1 MRLEMVLQIF
11 LFSSIFLILAAYYN
25 RTVTI
30 PNDKIW
36 HMTKFYYIKK
46 SMLISIIPVFIFLS
60 FSLQQQKTITESK
73 TVQWIAE
80 QAANQ
85 ATAKELTKGITYCT
99 AKNDIVYYNQED
111 SRWANEK
118 YGKIDLISVTGCGP
132 TCLAMVISTLTDITI
147 NPKQMADWAYENGYC
162 AEGSGSYHTLIENAA
177 KAFGLKVEQ
186 VSVLEG
192 QKIVDALSNNKLVIA
207 LMGKGTFTSSGHFIV
222 LRGITE
228 QGNVLIAD
236 PKNKKNTQ
244 KTFPLGLLL
253 SEAKGGADGL
263 GPFWII
269 Y

>member
-99 AKNDIVYYNQED
+99 AKNDIVVGRMKN
-111 SRWANEK
+111 
-118 YGKIDLISVTGCGP
+118 
-132 TCLAMVISTLTDITI
+132 
-147 NPKQMADWAYENGYC
+147 
-162 AEGSGSYHTLIENAA
+162 
-177 KAFGLKVEQ
+177 
-186 VSVLEG
+186 
-192 QKIVDALSNNKLVIA
+192 
-207 LMGKGTFTSSGHFIV
+207 MGKQI
-222 LRGITE
+222 
-228 QGNVLIAD
+228 
-236 PKNKKNTQ
+236 
-244 KTFPLGLLL
+244 
-253 SEAKGGADGL
+253 
-263 GPFWII
+263 
-269 Y
+269 